1 MLALPRVLTVRDFAL
16 RPETEAD
23 IPFLRRLFISTRW
36 EELAPIVDWTEEQKR
51 IFLEGQFAAQ
61 RHHYLLYYADCDR
74 AVLEKSG
81 IPFGRLYIDRQ
92 PSMLL
97 VVDISLLPECRG
109 RGIGTALLEAV
120 IAEASGA
127 GKFVALSVEKL
138 NPALRLYRRLGF
150 RKVDDQGVYWSMEWR
165 PDPDVLQK

>member
-1 MLALPRVLTVRDFAL
+1 
-16 RPETEAD
+16 
-23 IPFLRRLFISTRW
+23 
-36 EELAPIVDWTEEQKR
+36 
-51 IFLEGQFAAQ
+51 
-61 RHHYLLYYADCDR
+61 
-74 AVLEKSG
+74 
-81 IPFGRLYIDRQ
+81 
-92 PSMLL
+92 

-165 PDPDVLQK
+165 PDPDVPQK